1 MAIKKNLVLL
11 GKMGV
16 GKSTTGKYVA
26 KKLKINFFD
35 VDRLIEKNN
44 NMKIAQIFEQKGE
57 KYFRKN
63 EEFFSLKYL
72 DKKKSVI
79 SLGGGAFINNKIR
92 NKVLSNCVSIWL
104 NLSLENLYKRLKNNK
119 KRPMINKNDPENI
132 KKLFEERKKIYC
144 LANYEINCDNLTIN
158 ELSEKIIKLY
168 ENV

>member
-11 GKMGV
+11 GMMGV
-16 GKSTTGKYVA
+16 GKSTIGKYVA

-63 EEFFSLKYL
+63 EEFLSLIYLEKIKSLK
-72 DKKKSVI
+72 

>member
-11 GKMGV
+11 GMMGV

-92 NKVLSNCVSIWL
+92 NKVLSNCVSVWL

-144 LANYEINCDNLTIN
+144 LANYEVNCDNLTIN
-158 ELSEKIIKLY
+158 ELSEKIINLY

>member
-11 GKMGV
+11 GMMGV

>member
-11 GKMGV
+11 GMMGV
-16 GKSTTGKYVA
+16 GKSTIGKYVA

-35 VDRLIEKNN
+35 IDGLIEKNN

-144 LANYEINCDNLTIN
+144 LANYEVNCDNLTIN

>member
-11 GKMGV
+11 GMMGV

-144 LANYEINCDNLTIN
+144 LANYEVNCDNLTIN
-158 ELSEKIIKLY
+158 ELSEKIINLY

>member
-1 MAIKKNLVLL
+1 M
-11 GKMGV
+11 
-16 GKSTTGKYVA
+16 
-26 KKLKINFFD
+26 
-35 VDRLIEKNN
+35 
-44 NMKIAQIFEQKGE
+44 
-57 KYFRKN
+57 
-63 EEFFSLKYL
+63 
-72 DKKKSVI
+72 
-79 SLGGGAFINNKIR
+79 GGGAFINNKIR

>member
-11 GKMGV
+11 GMMGV
-16 GKSTTGKYVA
+16 GKSTIGKYVA

-35 VDRLIEKNN
+35 IDGLIEKNN

>member
-11 GKMGV
+11 GMMGV
-16 GKSTTGKYVA
+16 GKSTIGKYVA

>member
-1 MAIKKNLVLL
+1 M
-11 GKMGV
+11 MGV
-16 GKSTTGKYVA
+16 GKSTIGKYVA

-35 VDRLIEKNN
+35 IDGLIEKNN

-144 LANYEINCDNLTIN
+144 LANYEVNCDNLTIN